1 VTRRDRIGLL
11 VLGGLVACLLSMK
24 RFLGSRSQQATG
36 DEPPAPVSVARAAV
50 RQSEFGDAWPFTVPD
65 GVLSCVSDGKRTAVV
80 FEAGGQ
86 RYAVNGTARGHDTAA
101 RLKLADLA
109 AIWRDDPAIPGAKVN
124 VGPILERAAVL
135 PCSR

>member
-1 VTRRDRIGLL
+1 VTRRDGIGLL

-24 RFLGSRSQQATG
+24 RFLGSRSQAAG
-36 DEPPAPVSVARAAV
+36 DEPPAPVSVARAVV
-50 RQSEFGDAWPFTVPD
+50 RQGDFGEAWPFTVPE
-65 GVLSCVSDGKRTAVV
+65 GVLSCVGEGKRTAVV

-86 RYAVNGTARGHDTAA
+86 RYAVNGTARGRDTAA

-124 VGPILERAAVL
+124 MGPILERAAEL
-135 PCSR
+135 SCSR